1 MKERTRIVIV
11 GVGGQGIIRAARIL
25 ADAAIRSGVPVVMN
39 EVHGMSQRGGIV
51 ETSLVLGPSASA
63 LIGRGCADILIAFE
77 PLEAIRAMDVVSTE
91 TLVVINS
98 RPIIPP
104 GCRIHGT
111 DYIDL
116 DTRIEAIRD
125 RCGGLV
131 VLDGFEIAEKAG
143 NTRTAN
149 VVVLGALAQA
159 RVLPFSAETLLESV
173 LAGVGERFHEVN
185 RKAFAMGREAGSS
198 CCGG

>member
-25 ADAAIRSGVPVVMN
+25 ADAAIRSDLPVVMN

-51 ETSLVLGPSASA
+51 ETSLVLGRSASA
-63 LIGRGCADILIAFE
+63 LIGRDGADILIAFE
-77 PLEAIRAMDVVSTE
+77 PLEAIRAMHVVCRE
-91 TLVVINS
+91 TMVVINS

-104 GCRIHGT
+104 GVHLFGT

-116 DTRIEAIRD
+116 NSRIEDIDR

-143 NTRTAN
+143 STKATN
-149 VVVLGALAQA
+149 VVILGALAQT
-159 RVLPFSAETLLESV
+159 RVLPFEPDTLLESV
-173 LAGVGERFHEVN
+173 LSSVGERFVEIN
-185 RKAFAMGREAGSS
+185 KKAFAMGREAASS
-198 CCGG
+198 CDGV

>member
-25 ADAAIRSGVPVVMN
+25 ADAAIRSDVPVVMN

-63 LIGRGCADILIAFE
+63 LIGRGGADILIAFE
-77 PLEAIRAMDVVSTE
+77 PLEAIRAMPVVSKK

-104 GCRIHGT
+104 GARLSGT
-111 DYIDL
+111 GYIDL
-116 DTRIEAIRD
+116 DTRLEAIRS

-131 VLDGFEIAEKAG
+131 VLDGFAIAEKAG
-143 NTRTAN
+143 NTRTTN

-159 RVLPFSAETLLESV
+159 GALPFDADTLLEAV
-173 LAGVGERFHEVN
+173 LDGVGERFHEVN
-185 RKAFAMGREAGSS
+185 QRAFAMGREAGSS
-198 CCGG
+198 SFGG